1 MADDLTYHE
10 KRIRDMWLGGA
21 SRKQI
26 CNTLDVSDA
35 HLSDVTKRLNLP
47 IRWINP
53 RNVTEDDQVAK
64 LIASGKGIREI
75 SREMKVDNKVV
86 RRRMKKLGL
95 KSPNKPGKQFDD
107 KTQSYLDDWEAGM
120 SYADI
125 ARKYGITP
133 PSARAAVL
141 RRKNLKESE

>member
-1 MADDLTYHE
+1 MAEDLDYRE
-10 KRIRDMWLGGA
+10 RQIRNMWLGGA

-26 CNTLDVSDA
+26 CTTLGISDT

-53 RNVTEDDQVAK
+53 RNVTEDEQVVA

-75 SREMKVDNKVV
+75 SREMKVDSKIV
-86 RRRMKKLGL
+86 RRRMKKLGVE
-95 KSPNKPGKQFDD
+95 SPLKPGRQYQDR
-107 KTQSYLDDWEAGM
+107 TQLYLDDWEAGM
-120 SYADI
+120 TYADV

-133 PSARAAVL
+133 ASARSAIW
-141 RRKNLKESE
+141 RRKKLKDSQ